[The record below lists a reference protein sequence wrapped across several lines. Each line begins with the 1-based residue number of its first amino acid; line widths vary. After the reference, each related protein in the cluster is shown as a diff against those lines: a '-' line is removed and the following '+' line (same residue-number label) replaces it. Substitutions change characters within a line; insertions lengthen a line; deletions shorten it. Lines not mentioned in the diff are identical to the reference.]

1 MHNALTRQDGS
12 LQNVLLHISPSA
24 SALPRHH
31 GIQLGATPAGE
42 FLGRPGIK
50 LQVDLCKD
58 VSKHL
63 VKLMPDS
70 HRNLVH
76 TLL

>member
-1 MHNALTRQDGS
+1 MHNALTRQDAS
-12 LQNVLLHISPSA
+12 LQNVLLRISPPA
-24 SALPRHH
+24 SALPWHQ
-31 GIQLGATPAGE
+31 GIQLGAPPAGE
-42 FLGRPGIK
+42 FLGRPGTK

-63 VKLMPDS
+63 MKLMPDS
-70 HRNLVH
+70 HQNLVH